1 MDTKDVDLSGLT
13 ESQIQIILEIIALFK
28 QLNRSK

>member
-1 MDTKDVDLSGLT
+1 METKDVDLSGLT

-28 QLNRSK
+28 QLNRSE

>member
-28 QLNRSK
+28 QLNRSE